1 MAIRKFV
8 NLVKTYLSC
17 FGQESNEAMNV
28 MEDIYNNYLSTEKIR
43 NYQNLNKA
51 RSALQNREKMKIVWR
66 FMHTEFLCAFNE
78 CYDIQQKCMN
88 NSLISSKM
96 VSYFDMCR
104 NCERFL
110 LRLKDSVISEN
121 DYNGQSYKILFGS
134 LYSWP
139 EEDGSNSRDRNGDAL
154 LLKVVYKI

>member
-51 RSALQNREKMKIVWR
+51 RSALQNREKMKIV
-66 FMHTEFLCAFNE
+66 
-78 CYDIQQKCMN
+78 
-88 NSLISSKM
+88 
-96 VSYFDMCR
+96 
-104 NCERFL
+104 
-110 LRLKDSVISEN
+110 
-121 DYNGQSYKILFGS
+121 
-134 LYSWP
+134 
-139 EEDGSNSRDRNGDAL
+139 
-154 LLKVVYKI
+154 